1 MMNLVALC
9 ASHINCK
16 ERLHSIQIMI
26 NSLLDQKEPINI
38 FVSISSEKELLNELN
53 DIINSYNNKYDIIK
67 FIFHSQKQSQF
78 EHYKSL
84 CVTYFNNK
92 DITFEDT
99 WCLFCDDD
107 DFCNPSRSSFYKT
120 EIIKIISNEKH
131 NSIVYPKYQ
140 SIYFVCSEMQHCCKE
155 DECYNILEPIDSR
168 YHLSKITALLDKNEA
183 KITDGGQDYFMF
195 CCRIDVLKFFF
206 DIVSNDIIKDLGCDL
221 VFRNLLRCLPCK
233 IVNINND
240 TNKNNWLYAH
250 TRNYA
255 LKPATLYVN
264 YEKIV
269 DTWTNVKYDLNFKW
283 GNKNE
288 FDLSMKQF
296 WKLEY

>member
-1 MMNLVALC
+1 MNLIALC

-26 NSLLDQKEPINI
+26 NSLLDQIEPVNI
-38 FVSISSEKELLNELN
+38 FISISCECEFKN
-53 DIINSYNNKYDIIK
+53 DVENIINSYTNKYDIIK

-84 CVTYFNNK
+84 LNLYINKNN
-92 DITFEDT
+92 ET

-107 DFCNPSRSSFYKT
+107 DFCNPYRSSFYKT
-120 EIIKIISNEKH
+120 EIIKIITNQKH

-140 SIYFVCSEMQHCCKE
+140 SIYFACSEVQNFCKS
-155 DECYNILEPIDSR
+155 DEGYNILESTDSQ
-168 YHLSKITALLDKNEA
+168 YHLSKIRALLDKNEA

-206 DIVSNDIIKDLGCDL
+206 EVVNNDILKDLGCDL

-233 IVNINND
+233 IVNTNND

-255 LKPATLYVN
+255 LKPATLDVDYD
-264 YEKIV
+264 KIIQK
-269 DTWTNVKYDLNFKW
+269 WSNIKYDLSFKW
-283 GNKNE
+283 EYLDHSKI
-288 FDLSMKQF
+288 FDLNMTQF
-296 WKLEY
+296 RNMY